1 MNTSFMNIILA
12 LLVYSYDG
20 LIEVLKDIYN
30 TLIPYKKDGVEEIGG
45 QKVFISH
52 LYVNNKLVYKYSILK
67 KIYAYIEEGK
77 ITLVINGF
85 IFYLYKNKL
94 KVFDYKEIYKKW
106 DNQINRCYRPTSD
119 SYKNYGAKGIG
130 VCDEWRLS
138 PEKFI
143 YWSITEGG
151 YFTGAIIDRKN
162 NSKGYYPN
170 NIIFSTNTG
179 SIENREITIKLTIFN
194 DEQTLNVWAQRSG
207 YKYNKLYY
215 IYKKYGE
222 EAVKKKIRSRLSYM

>member
-1 MNTSFMNIILA
+1 MKALKGDFIMNTSFMNIILA

-67 KIYAYIEEGK
+67 KLYAYIDIEEGK

-138 PEKFI
+138 PEK
-143 YWSITEGG
+143 
-151 YFTGAIIDRKN
+151 
-162 NSKGYYPN
+162 
-170 NIIFSTNTG
+170 
-179 SIENREITIKLTIFN
+179 LC
-194 DEQTLNVWAQRSG
+194 
-207 YKYNKLYY
+207 
-215 IYKKYGE
+215 
-222 EAVKKKIRSRLSYM
+222 